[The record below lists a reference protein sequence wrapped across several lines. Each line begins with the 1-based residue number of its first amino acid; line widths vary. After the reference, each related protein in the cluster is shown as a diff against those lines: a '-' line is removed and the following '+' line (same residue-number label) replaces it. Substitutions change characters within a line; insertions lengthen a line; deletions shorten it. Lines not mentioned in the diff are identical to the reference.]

1 MNGPTTDSVRLVMVS
16 ANTTSRAVHIAFR
29 TALLLAGGTRT
40 AELAV
45 LDGIEACGNISH
57 RSLLIE
63 TVRST
68 IRRRAESTAVLD
80 GINLLPPELRR
91 VLGLQ
96 PIFRDC
102 FVLRIL
108 VQLPP
113 EVCAELLEISIT
125 EYDDALSGA
134 LNQLPLL
141 SAVNADRD
149 AQG

>member
-1 MNGPTTDSVRLVMVS
+1 MG
-16 ANTTSRAVHIAFR
+16 TTSNALHTAFR
-29 TALLLAGGTRT
+29 TALLLAGATKT

-45 LDGIEACGNISH
+45 LDGIDACESISD

-68 IRRRAESTAVLD
+68 IRRRTESPYVPN

-91 VLGLQ
+91 LLGLQ
-96 PIFRDC
+96 PMSRDC

-113 EVCAELLEISIT
+113 EVCAELLEISIA
-125 EYDDALSGA
+125 EYEDALYGA
-134 LNQLPLL
+134 LNQLPRL
-141 SAVNADRD
+141 SSFKMARD

>member
-1 MNGPTTDSVRLVMVS
+1 ME
-16 ANTTSRAVHIAFR
+16 TTSCTVHIAFR
-29 TALLLAGGTRT
+29 TALLLAGATKT

-45 LDGIEACGNISH
+45 LDGIDACENISL

-68 IRRRAESTAVLD
+68 IRRRAESPAVLD
-80 GINLLPPELRR
+80 GINLLPPELRHL
-91 VLGLQ
+91 LGLQ
-96 PIFRDC
+96 PTFRDC

-113 EVCAELLEISIT
+113 EVCAELLKISIT
-125 EYDDALSGA
+125 EYEDALCGA

-141 SAVNADRD
+141 SSFKAADD

>member
-1 MNGPTTDSVRLVMVS
+1 ME
-16 ANTTSRAVHIAFR
+16 TTSCAVHIAFR
-29 TALLLAGGTRT
+29 TALLLAGATKA

-45 LDGIEACGNISH
+45 LDGIVACENISH

-68 IRRRAESTAVLD
+68 IRRRAESPAVLD

-91 VLGLQ
+91 LLSLR

-113 EVCAELLEISIT
+113 EECADLLNISIT
-125 EYDDALSGA
+125 EYEDALCGA

-141 SAVNADRD
+141 SSFKATRD
-149 AQG
+149 AQR

>member
-1 MNGPTTDSVRLVMVS
+1 MRD
-16 ANTTSRAVHIAFR
+16 TTSRAVHIAFR
-29 TALLLAGGTRT
+29 TALLLAGATRV

-45 LDGIEACGNISH
+45 PDGIEACGNISH
-57 RSLLIE
+57 RNLLIE
-63 TVRST
+63 TVQST
-68 IRRRAESTAVLD
+68 IRRRAVSRAGLD

-91 VLGLQ
+91 VLGLK

-113 EVCAELLEISIT
+113 EECAELLKISIT
-125 EYDDALSGA
+125 EYDDALSRA
-134 LNQLPLL
+134 LKQLPLL
-141 SAVNADRD
+141 SSVNADQD

>member
-1 MNGPTTDSVRLVMVS
+1 MG
-16 ANTTSRAVHIAFR
+16 TTSNAVYTAFR
-29 TALLLAGGTRT
+29 TALLLAGATKT

-45 LDGIEACGNISH
+45 LDGIDACENISD

-68 IRRRAESTAVLD
+68 IRRRTESPDVPD

-91 VLGLQ
+91 LLSLR

-113 EVCAELLEISIT
+113 EECADLLNISIT
-125 EYDDALSGA
+125 EYEDPLCGA
-134 LNQLPLL
+134 LNQLPRL
-141 SAVNADRD
+141 SSFKAARD
-149 AQG
+149 AQR

>member
-1 MNGPTTDSVRLVMVS
+1 MDTTLC
-16 ANTTSRAVHIAFR
+16 AVHAAFR
-29 TALLLAGGTRT
+29 AALLLGGETKT

-45 LDGIEACGNISH
+45 LDGIDACENISL

-68 IRRRAESTAVLD
+68 IRRRAESPAVLD

-91 VLGLQ
+91 LLGLR

-113 EVCAELLEISIT
+113 EECADLLDISIT
-125 EYDDALSGA
+125 EYEDALCRA

-141 SAVNADRD
+141 SSFNAARD
-149 AQG
+149 AQR

>member
-1 MNGPTTDSVRLVMVS
+1 MRD
-16 ANTTSRAVHIAFR
+16 TTSRAVHIAFR
-29 TALLLAGGTRT
+29 TALLLAGATRV

-63 TVRST
+63 TVLST
-68 IRRRAESTAVLD
+68 IRRRAESPAGLD

-113 EVCAELLEISIT
+113 EECAELLKISIT
-125 EYDDALSGA
+125 EYEDALSRA

-141 SAVNADRD
+141 SSVNADQD

>member
-1 MNGPTTDSVRLVMVS
+1 METKSCG
-16 ANTTSRAVHIAFR
+16 VHIAFR
-29 TALLLAGGTRT
+29 TALLLAGATKT

-45 LDGIEACGNISH
+45 LDGIDACENISH
-57 RSLLIE
+57 RRLLIE

-68 IRRRAESTAVLD
+68 IRRRTESPDVPD

-91 VLGLQ
+91 LFGLQ
-96 PIFRDC
+96 PMSRDC

-113 EVCAELLEISIT
+113 EECADLLNISIT
-125 EYDDALSGA
+125 EYEDALCGA
-134 LNQLPLL
+134 LNQFPLL
-141 SAVNADRD
+141 SSFKAADD

>member
-1 MNGPTTDSVRLVMVS
+1 ME
-16 ANTTSRAVHIAFR
+16 TTSSTVHIAFR
-29 TALLLAGGTRT
+29 TALLLAGATKT

-45 LDGIEACGNISH
+45 LDGIDACESTSH

-68 IRRRAESTAVLD
+68 IRMRGESPAVFD

-91 VLGLQ
+91 LLFLQ

-108 VQLPP
+108 VQLPH
-113 EVCAELLEISIT
+113 EVCAELLTISIP
-125 EYDDALSGA
+125 EYEDALFGA

-141 SAVNADRD
+141 SSVKAADD
-149 AQG
+149 A

>member
-1 MNGPTTDSVRLVMVS
+1 MRD
-16 ANTTSRAVHIAFR
+16 TTSRAVLIAFR
-29 TALLLAGGTRT
+29 TALLLAGPTRV

-45 LDGIEACGNISH
+45 LDGIEACRSISH

-63 TVRST
+63 TVQST
-68 IRRRAESTAVLD
+68 IRRRAESPTGLD

-108 VQLPP
+108 VQLSP
-113 EVCAELLEISIT
+113 EECAELLKIPIT
-125 EYDDALSGA
+125 EYEDALSGA

>member
-1 MNGPTTDSVRLVMVS
+1 MD
-16 ANTTSRAVHIAFR
+16 TTSCAVHTAFR
-29 TALLLAGGTRT
+29 TALLLAGATKT

-45 LDGIEACGNISH
+45 LDGIDACENISH

-63 TVRST
+63 AVRST
-68 IRRRAESTAVLD
+68 IRRRAESPAVLD

-91 VLGLQ
+91 LFGLQ
-96 PIFRDC
+96 PMSRDC

-113 EVCAELLEISIT
+113 EECVDLLNISIT
-125 EYDDALSGA
+125 EYEDALCGA

-141 SAVNADRD
+141 SSYKATRD

>member
-1 MNGPTTDSVRLVMVS
+1 
-16 ANTTSRAVHIAFR
+16 
-29 TALLLAGGTRT
+29 LLLAGATRV

-57 RSLLIE
+57 RSLLIA
-63 TVRST
+63 TVQST
-68 IRRRAESTAVLD
+68 IRRRAESLAGLD

-113 EVCAELLEISIT
+113 EECAELLNISIT
-125 EYDDALSGA
+125 EYDDALSAA
-134 LNQLPLL
+134 LKQLPLL
-141 SAVNADRD
+141 SSVNADQD